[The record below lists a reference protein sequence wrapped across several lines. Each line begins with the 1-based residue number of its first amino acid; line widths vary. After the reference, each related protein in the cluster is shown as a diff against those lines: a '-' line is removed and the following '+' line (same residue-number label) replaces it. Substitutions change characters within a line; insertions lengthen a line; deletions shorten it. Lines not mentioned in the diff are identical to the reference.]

1 MRSGSCTLDPMQTRA
16 AILREAPIVAPF
28 PLVDL
33 KAQYRA
39 IKAEVDAAIQRV
51 MDSQHFILGP
61 EVESFEKE
69 VADYCG
75 TRFGIACAS
84 GSDALLLA
92 LMALEAGPGDEIVTT
107 PFTFVA
113 TAGAIARLG
122 ARPVFVDIE
131 AGTYNIDA
139 SKLEA
144 AITSKTKAMIPVHL
158 FGMSADMEAITR
170 VANRR
175 GIPVIEDAA
184 QAIGATYDGKPVG
197 SIGLC
202 GCFSF
207 FPSKNLGGAGD
218 GGMLT
223 TNDAAL
229 ADKLRVLHLHG
240 GRTKYEYELMGM
252 NSRLD
257 ALQAAILRVKLRH
270 LDSWS
275 EGRRRNA
282 ARYDELFSRLG
293 VNREIRRPRIQTR
306 CTHIYNQYVIRASRR
321 DELKAFLRDR
331 GVPSEIYY
339 PLPLHLQQAFAYL
352 GYKRGD
358 FPESEAA
365 SAEVLALPVFPE
377 MTEDQQN
384 LVVDSI
390 AAFYRDPAGPRLS
403 SDRQR

>member
-1 MRSGSCTLDPMQTRA
+1 MQTRA
-16 AILREAPIVAPF
+16 TITRERPIVAPF

-33 KAQYRA
+33 KAQYRS

-61 EVESFEKE
+61 EVESFEQE
-69 VADYCG
+69 VAAYCG

-92 LMALEAGPGDEIVTT
+92 LMALEVGPGDEIVTT

-122 ARPVFVDIE
+122 ARPVFVDIDP
-131 AGTYNIDA
+131 ATYNIDA

-144 AITSKTKAMIPVHL
+144 AITSKTKAIIPVHL
-158 FGMSADMEAITR
+158 FGMSADMDAVMRI
-170 VANRR
+170 AKQR
-175 GIPVIEDAA
+175 GIPVVEDAA
-184 QAIGATYDGKPVG
+184 QAIGATYDRKPVG

-223 TNDAAL
+223 TNDPAL

-240 GRTKYEYELMGM
+240 GHTKYEYELMGM

-275 EGRRRNA
+275 DGRRRNA

-293 VNREIRRPRIQTR
+293 LDGEIRLPRIQTR
-306 CTHIYNQYVIRASRR
+306 CTHIYNQYVIRVAHR
-321 DELKAFLRDR
+321 DELKAFLRDS

-352 GYKRGD
+352 GYKTGD

-365 SAEVLALPVFPE
+365 SPEVLALPVFPE

-390 AAFYRDPAGPRLS
+390 AAFYRDPQLS
-403 SDRQR
+403 RDGQR

>member
-1 MRSGSCTLDPMQTRA
+1 MQTRA
-16 AILREAPIVAPF
+16 TITREKPVVAPF

-33 KAQYRA
+33 KAQYRS
-39 IKAEVDAAIQRV
+39 IKPEVDAAIQRV

-75 TRFGIACAS
+75 TRFAIACAS
-84 GSDALLLA
+84 GSDALLLV
-92 LMALEAGPGDEIVTT
+92 LMALEAGPGDEVVTS

-122 ARPVFVDIE
+122 ARPVFVDIDP
-131 AGTYNIDA
+131 GTYNLDTA
-139 SKLEA
+139 KLEA
-144 AITSKTKAMIPVHL
+144 AITSRTKAIIPVHL
-158 FGMSADMEAITR
+158 FGMAAEMDAIMKI
-170 VANRR
+170 ANQR

-184 QAIGATYDGKPVG
+184 QAIGATYDGKPAG

-218 GGMLT
+218 GGMIT

-240 GRTKYEYELMGM
+240 GHTKYEYELMGM

-275 EGRRRNA
+275 DGRRRNA
-282 ARYDELFSRLG
+282 ARYDELFTRLG
-293 VNREIRRPRIQTR
+293 LNREIRLPQIQNR
-306 CTHIYNQYVIRASRR
+306 CTHIYNQYVIRVSCRN
-321 DELKAFLRDR
+321 ELKTFLRDC

-352 GYKRGD
+352 GYKTGD

-365 SAEVLALPVFPE
+365 SEEVLALPVFPE
-377 MTEDQQN
+377 MAEDQQN

-390 AAFYRDPAGPRLS
+390 AAFYRDRAGL
-403 SDRQR
+403 

>member
-1 MRSGSCTLDPMQTRA
+1 MQTRA
-16 AILREAPIVAPF
+16 TITRERPAVTPF

-33 KAQYRA
+33 KAQYRS
-39 IKAEVDAAIQRV
+39 IKPEVDAAIQRV

-61 EVESFEKE
+61 EVEGFEKE

-75 TRFGIACAS
+75 TRFAIACAS

-92 LMALEAGPGDEIVTT
+92 LMGLEVGAGDEVVTI

-122 ARPVFVDIE
+122 ARPVFVDIDPLS
-131 AGTYNIDA
+131 YNLDA
-139 SKLEA
+139 AKLEA
-144 AITSKTKAMIPVHL
+144 AITSKTKAIIPVHL
-158 FGMSADMEAITR
+158 FGMSADMEAIMR
-170 VANRR
+170 IANRR

-184 QAIGATYDGKPVG
+184 QAIGATYAGKPVG

-218 GGMLT
+218 GGMIT
-223 TNDAAL
+223 THDAAL

-240 GRTKYEYELMGM
+240 GHTKYEYELMGM

-275 EGRRRNA
+275 DRRRRNA
-282 ARYDELFSRLG
+282 ARYDELFTRLG
-293 VNREIRRPRIQTR
+293 LNHEIRLPQVQAR
-306 CTHIYNQYVIRASRR
+306 CTHIYNQYVIRVSRR
-321 DELKAFLRDR
+321 DELKNFLRDA

-352 GYKRGD
+352 GYKPGD

-377 MTEDQQN
+377 MTDDQQN

-390 AAFYRDPAGPRLS
+390 AAFCGGPQLS
-403 SDRQR
+403 RDRQR

>member
-1 MRSGSCTLDPMQTRA
+1 MQARGIATKDR
-16 AILREAPIVAPF
+16 VAVSPF

-33 KAQYRA
+33 KDQYRA

-51 MDSQHFILGP
+51 MDSQQFILGP
-61 EVESFEKE
+61 EVENFEKE

-75 TRFGIACAS
+75 TRFAVACAS

-92 LMALEAGPGDEIVTT
+92 LMGLDVGPGDEVVTT

-113 TAGAIARLG
+113 TAGSVARLG
-122 ARPVFVDIE
+122 ARPVFVDIDPR
-131 AGTYNIDA
+131 TYNIDV
-139 SKLEA
+139 SKLKS
-144 AITSKTKAMIPVHL
+144 AITSKTKAIIPVHL
-158 FGMSADMEAITR
+158 FGMSADMDAIIKI
-170 VANRR
+170 ANRR

-184 QAIGATYDGKPVG
+184 QAIGATYAGKPVG

-223 TNDAAL
+223 TNDEAF
-229 ADKLRVLHLHG
+229 ADKLRLLHLHG
-240 GRTKYEYELMGM
+240 GHTKYEYELIGM

-275 EGRRRNA
+275 EGRRRKA
-282 ARYDELFSRLG
+282 ARYDELFTKLGLDHNIRL
-293 VNREIRRPRIQTR
+293 PQIQTK
-306 CTHIYNQYVIRASRR
+306 CSHIYNQYVIRAPRR
-321 DELKAFLRDR
+321 DELKTFLRDR

-365 SAEVLALPVFPE
+365 SKEVLALPVFPE
-377 MTEDQQN
+377 MTDDQQS

-390 AAFYRDPAGPRLS
+390 AAFYRDQERPQLS
-403 SDRQR
+403 RDRQR